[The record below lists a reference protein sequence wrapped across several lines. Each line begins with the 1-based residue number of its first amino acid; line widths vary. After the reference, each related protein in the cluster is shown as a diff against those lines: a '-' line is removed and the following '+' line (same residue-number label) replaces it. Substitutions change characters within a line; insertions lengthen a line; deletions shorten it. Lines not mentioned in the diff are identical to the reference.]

1 MQDETVKNSES
12 EAIKAENA
20 TAEQAEHNVG
30 LTTEP
35 TDQQAATAE
44 EFQASELN
52 GSIPLY
58 QVVGISI
65 KQSLQSAL
73 QSAVW
78 FSKICWLYLVNHPS
92 HAAIGIVVAAA
103 LTVLF
108 QTGQN
113 LHEQV
118 ASRQISETSIDQIV
132 SRSRFGKSYSPG
144 KVAKSGA
151 QAFLNVGAPTW
162 IQKEGARAV
171 LAMAKKH
178 ELELH
183 HQAALLATVD
193 IESGFNP
200 LAKAPTTTAC
210 GLFQFVRRTGEAYG
224 MNQDNCMNP
233 WVNADAGIRHYLDN
247 YRNRVEDKVQDLDET
262 ERLFRTFE
270 LGYYLHHDGP
280 NSSNPSKDLKA
291 IVLNGTPFLLHVYE
305 VLKREQDNQVEVPSY
320 WDTLEA
326 KATKLLDP
334 VTQLA
339 SKVTS
344 SQVAVAE
351 YAK

>member
-1 MQDETVKNSES
+1 MKDETTINSED
-12 EAIKAENA
+12 EAIKTEKPTADQGEHEAE
-20 TAEQAEHNVG
+20 
-30 LTTEP
+30 LTTEL
-35 TDQQAATAE
+35 AE
-44 EFQASELN
+44 EQTATVEDYQASEHH

-58 QVVGISI
+58 QVLGISI

-73 QSAVW
+73 QSVVW
-78 FSKICWLYLVNHPS
+78 FSKVCWLYLVNHPS
-92 HAAIGIVVAAA
+92 HAAIGIVVIAV
-103 LTVLF
+103 LTILF
-108 QTGQN
+108 ETGQN
-113 LHEQV
+113 LHDQV

-132 SRSRFGKSYSPG
+132 SRSRFGKTYSPG

-178 ELELH
+178 DLELH

-224 MNQDNCMNP
+224 MNQSNCMNP

-247 YRNRVEDKVQDLDET
+247 YRKRVEEKVEDLDET

-280 NSSNPSKDLKA
+280 NSSNPSKELKA

-305 VLKREQDNQVEVPSY
+305 VLKNEQENQVEVPSY

-326 KATKLLDP
+326 RATKLLQP
-334 VTQLA
+334 VSQLA
-339 SKVTS
+339 SKITS

-351 YAK
+351 YAD